1 MSSKSFTPSRASYP
15 TASSKRILS
24 SPLSPE
30 DQPTKKN
37 KIIMASKSASMDLGT
52 GLLEDVEPLSHE
64 MFEQLKSSL
73 HGDILKSIRDDL
85 RSIVKDAITEVIDD
99 KLREIKDDN
108 TKLKKDN
115 KALKKRVKKLETAM
129 DDAEQYSRR
138 NCLRISKMTEQ
149 ENEDTDQLVLQVA
162 ETVGAAINLS
172 DIDRSHRLGKPGN
185 RLVRDII
192 VRFTSYRA
200 RAKLMSKR
208 SNLKTSELRGVYVN
222 EDLTRLRS
230 KLLFEARNRVKAK
243 RLLGA
248 WSSDGRVLVKNKKD
262 KVSLITCIADITKAV
277 RKGESETDS
286 HSESDDGGTE
296 SDGETE

>member
-1 MSSKSFTPSRASYP
+1 
-15 TASSKRILS
+15 
-24 SPLSPE
+24 
-30 DQPTKKN
+30 
-37 KIIMASKSASMDLGT
+37 MASKSASMDLGT